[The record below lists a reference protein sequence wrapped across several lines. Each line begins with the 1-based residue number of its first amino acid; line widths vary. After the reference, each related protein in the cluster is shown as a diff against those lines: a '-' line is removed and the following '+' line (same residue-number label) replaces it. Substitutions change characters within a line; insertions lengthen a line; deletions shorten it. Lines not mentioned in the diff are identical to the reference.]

1 MSDAIVTAL
10 ITAGVTL
17 VGVILNTRT
26 QYQKV
31 MAEMDK
37 HQAVTDTKLEELTR
51 EVRSHNEFAQRV
63 PILEEKAK
71 AADRRLTDLEHQR
84 AS

>member
-17 VGVILNTRT
+17 IGVILNTRT

-51 EVRSHNEFAQRV
+51 EVRAHNEFAQRV

>member
-17 VGVILNTRT
+17 IGVILNTRT
-26 QYQKV
+26 QYAKV

-51 EVRSHNEFAQRV
+51 EVRAHNEFAQRI

-71 AADRRLTDLEHQR
+71 SADRRLTELEHR
-84 AS
+84 

>member
-1 MSDAIVTAL
+1 MSEAVITAL
-10 ITAGVTL
+10 ITAAVTL
-17 VGVILNTRT
+17 LGVILNTRA

-37 HQAVTDTKLEELTR
+37 HQAVTDTKLEDLTR
-51 EVRSHNEFAQRV
+51 EVRAHNEFAQRV

-71 AADRRLTDLEHQR
+71 ATDRRLTDLEHR
-84 AS
+84 